1 MSKKRI
7 DHRQLTHAALLFA
20 ALGDPTRL
28 ALLQQLSTGGPAS
41 VSALAER
48 FPAVT
53 RQAVSKHLHVLSGAG
68 IVDGNYRGRE
78 HVWSVNP
85 DRLEDGRR
93 HIDLIARKWDDALS
107 RFKAYVENVD

>member
-7 DHRQLTHAALLFA
+7 DRRRLTHAAVLFA

-28 ALLQQLSTGGPAS
+28 ALLRQLSTGGPAS
-41 VSALAER
+41 VSMLADR

-53 RQAVSKHLHVLSGAG
+53 RQAVSKHLHVLSSAG
-68 IVDGNYRGRE
+68 VIDGTFQGRE

-85 DRLEDGRR
+85 DRLDDGRR
-93 HIDLIARKWDDALS
+93 HIELIAKRWDDALD
-107 RFKAYVENVD
+107 RLKAYVESVD

>member
-1 MSKKRI
+1 M
-7 DHRQLTHAALLFA
+7 LFA

-28 ALLQQLSTGGPAS
+28 ALLQQLSKGGPAS
-41 VSALAER
+41 VSTLADR

-53 RQAVSKHLHVLSGAG
+53 RQAVSKHLHVLSSAG
-68 IVDGNYRGRE
+68 VIDGTYRGRE
-78 HVWSVNP
+78 HVWAVNP

-107 RFKAYVENVD
+107 RLKAYVEGVD

>member
-7 DHRQLTHAALLFA
+7 DHRRLTQAALLFA

-28 ALLQQLSTGGPAS
+28 ALLQQLSMAGPAS
-41 VSALAER
+41 VSTLAER

-53 RQAVSKHLHVLSGAG
+53 RQAVSKHLHVLSDAG
-68 IVDGNYRGRE
+68 IIDGAYEGRE
-78 HVWSVNP
+78 HVWSVNA

-93 HIDLIARKWDDALS
+93 HIDLIARKWDDALA
-107 RFKAYVENVD
+107 RFKAYVEAVD

>member
-1 MSKKRI
+1 MSKRRVE
-7 DHRQLTHAALLFA
+7 RQLAQAAVLFA

-28 ALLQQLSTGGPAS
+28 ALLQQLSSGGPAS

-68 IVDGNYRGRE
+68 IIDGAYQGRE

-93 HIDLIARKWDDALS
+93 HIDLIARKWDDALA
-107 RFKAYVENVD
+107 RFKAYVESVD

>member
-1 MSKKRI
+1 MSKRRV
-7 DHRQLTHAALLFA
+7 DRQLAQAAVLFA

-28 ALLQQLSTGGPAS
+28 ALLQQLSNGGPAS
-41 VSALAER
+41 VSTLAER

-68 IVDGNYRGRE
+68 IIDGTFQGRE

-93 HIDLIARKWDDALS
+93 HIDLIARKWDDALA
-107 RFKAYVENVD
+107 RFKAYVESVD

>member
-1 MSKKRI
+1 MKRRV
-7 DHRQLTHAALLFA
+7 DRQVAQAAVLFA

-28 ALLQQLSTGGPAS
+28 ALLQQLSNGGPAS
-41 VSALAER
+41 VSTLAER

-68 IVDGNYRGRE
+68 IIDGTYRGRE

-85 DRLEDGRR
+85 DRLEDGLRQ
-93 HIDLIARKWDDALS
+93 IDLIARRWDDALA
-107 RFKAYVENVD
+107 RLKAYVERVD

>member
-7 DHRQLTHAALLFA
+7 DHRQLTQAAVLFA

-28 ALLQQLSTGGPAS
+28 AVLQRLSNGGPAS

-48 FPAVT
+48 FPTVS
-53 RQAVSKHLHVLSGAG
+53 RQAVSKHLHVLFGAG
-68 IVDGNYRGRE
+68 VVTGMYRGRE

-93 HIDLIARKWDDALS
+93 HIDLIAQKWDDALA
-107 RFKAYVENVD
+107 RLKAYVEGVD